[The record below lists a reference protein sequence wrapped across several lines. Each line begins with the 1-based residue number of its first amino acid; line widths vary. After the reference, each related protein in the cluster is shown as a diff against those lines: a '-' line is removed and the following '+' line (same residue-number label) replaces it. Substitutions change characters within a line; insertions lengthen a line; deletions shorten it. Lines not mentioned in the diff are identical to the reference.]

1 MDNEPIYLVRCII
14 QKRWR
19 STHTHTLIIHDA
31 LAMMDVV
38 ADNPDDIDMEQI
50 ELEAHDLLFLDDGEM
65 NVTHIPN

>member
-1 MDNEPIYLVRCII
+1 MHPSTQLVALS
-14 QKRWR
+14 KRDGR